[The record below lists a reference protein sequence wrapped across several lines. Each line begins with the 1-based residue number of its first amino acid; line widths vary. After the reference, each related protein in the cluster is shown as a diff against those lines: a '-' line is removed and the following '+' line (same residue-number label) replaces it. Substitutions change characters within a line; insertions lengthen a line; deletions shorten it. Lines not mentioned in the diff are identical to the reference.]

1 MTADFKSIE
10 SDVNQLALLSTT
22 EESAA
27 EVAPDERHKYFVI
40 LDVAWQVLSTAD
52 AITRCAKEAVI
63 DLAADNVIYTELRVS
78 PRSVG
83 DMTKADYLDAVVRGI
98 DQADSAVEVRLI
110 LSVARAMTLEQAM
123 EVVELACACNTRND
137 QKVVVGLDLSGDPR
151 YASAALF

>member
-1 MTADFKSIE
+1 M
-10 SDVNQLALLSTT
+10 
-22 EESAA
+22 
-27 EVAPDERHKYFVI
+27 
-40 LDVAWQVLSTAD
+40 
-52 AITRCAKEAVI
+52 
-63 DLAADNVIYTELRVS
+63 
-78 PRSVG
+78 G